1 VKENTM
7 LRTFAL
13 GLAALL
19 AGCSYN
25 SFTPD
30 YDAHFGDAVRAA
42 RLAQTLNPNAGSQPP
57 VMGLEG
63 TTANHAIERYESS
76 FKSPPPVVNVINI
89 GGSIGGGPGG
99 GSGGR

>member
-1 VKENTM
+1 M
-7 LRTFAL
+7 LRTLAL
-13 GLAALL
+13 CAAALL

-42 RLAQTLNPNAGSQPP
+42 RLAQTLNPNAGTQAP

-63 TTANHAIERYESS
+63 TTASHALERYESS

-89 GGSIGGGPGG
+89 GGSVGGGGG
-99 GSGGR
+99 GSGGGQ